1 MENVCIL
8 YAIGNILWPLFY
20 ILLAFG
26 IVYGYLVHFFRFGM
40 LHHDKYGDPD
50 ANPMGASKK

>member
-26 IVYGYLVHFFRFGM
+26 IVYGY
-40 LHHDKYGDPD
+40 
-50 ANPMGASKK
+50 MGASKKRSAHPGHQGGEADRIIGKRS